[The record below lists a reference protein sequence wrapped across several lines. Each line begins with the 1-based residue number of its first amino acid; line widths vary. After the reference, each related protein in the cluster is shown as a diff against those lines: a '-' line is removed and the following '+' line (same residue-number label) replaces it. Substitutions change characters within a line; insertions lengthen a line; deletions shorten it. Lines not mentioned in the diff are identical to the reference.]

1 QRRSATTAAIAADIS
16 RRPPHGRPLCFLA
29 VPNCRAGLPTGRT
42 PPRSPGAK
50 PDRETAMQKRLE
62 AAELAAQTDLFDPVQ
77 LGPYKLSNRIVIAPL
92 TRSRADD
99 AGVPGEL
106 QATYYAQRASAGLI
120 VTEATNISA
129 QGKGYIRTPGIWSP
143 EQVEGW
149 KRRPS
154 AVHAKGGRIF
164 LQLWHVGRVSHPDLQ
179 PGGVLPVAPS
189 AVRADGQQA
198 YTYEGFKPLVTP
210 RALETAEVP
219 GIVADY
225 AHGAKCAKEAGFDG
239 VEIHSAN
246 GYLLQQFLSDKTN
259 KRADQYGGS
268 IENRTRL
275 VVEVVDAVT
284 KVWGG
289 DRVGIRLSPLTKF
302 ADIGDSN
309 PEPVYLSLIE
319 QINPFRL
326 AYIHVV
332 EGDTGGER
340 HPAGGFDLQKLRRAF
355 NGLYIA
361 NNNYDLEL
369 AVEARAQ
376 NLADLI
382 CFGRPFISNPDL
394 VERLRS
400 GAPLAQPDPNT
411 FYAGEAQGYTD
422 YPVL

>member
-1 QRRSATTAAIAADIS
+1 
-16 RRPPHGRPLCFLA
+16 
-29 VPNCRAGLPTGRT
+29 
-42 PPRSPGAK
+42 
-50 PDRETAMQKRLE
+50 MQKRLE
-62 AAELAAQTDLFDPVQ
+62 AAELAAQTDLFDAVQ
-77 LGPYKLSNRIVIAPL
+77 LGPYKLSNRIVMAPL

-129 QGKGYIRTPGIWSP
+129 QGKGYIRTPGIWSR

-149 KRRPS
+149 KKTTS

-210 RALETAEVP
+210 RALETAEIP

-259 KRADQYGGS
+259 KRTDQYGGS

-332 EGDTGGER
+332 EGNTGGER
-340 HPAGGFDLQKLRRAF
+340 HLVGGFDLQKLRRAF
-355 NGLYIA
+355 NGLYMA

-422 YPVL
+422 YPAV

>member
-1 QRRSATTAAIAADIS
+1 M
-16 RRPPHGRPLCFLA
+16 P
-29 VPNCRAGLPTGRT
+29 
-42 PPRSPGAK
+42 
-50 PDRETAMQKRLE
+50 QKRLE

-77 LGPYKLSNRIVIAPL
+77 LGPYELANRIVMAPL

-143 EQVEGW
+143 AQVEGW
-149 KRRPS
+149 KLTTS

-164 LQLWHVGRVSHPDLQ
+164 LQLWHVGPRLASRPAAGRR
-179 PGGVLPVAPS
+179 PAVAPS
-189 AVRADGQQA
+189 AVRAEGQQA

-210 RALETAEVP
+210 RALETAEIP

-225 AHGAKCAKEAGFDG
+225 AHAAKCAKEAGFDG

-259 KRADQYGGS
+259 KRTDQYGGS

-275 VVEVVDAVT
+275 VVEVVAAVT

-319 QINPFRL
+319 QINPFNL
-326 AYIHVV
+326 AYIHVI

-340 HPAGGFDLQKLRRAF
+340 HRPAASICRSCAAPSTVSTWPTTTTTWSSPSRRARRTSPTSSAS
-355 NGLYIA
+355 GGRSSPTRISSSA
-361 NNNYDLEL
+361 C
-369 AVEARAQ
+369 AR
-376 NLADLI
+376 
-382 CFGRPFISNPDL
+382 R
-394 VERLRS
+394 
-400 GAPLAQPDPNT
+400 PLASSRSQHLLCRRG
-411 FYAGEAQGYTD
+411 AGIYD
-422 YPVL
+422 YRRFEPTLRWASWMSGPAR

>member
-1 QRRSATTAAIAADIS
+1 
-16 RRPPHGRPLCFLA
+16 
-29 VPNCRAGLPTGRT
+29 
-42 PPRSPGAK
+42 
-50 PDRETAMQKRLE
+50 MQKRLE
-62 AAELAAQTDLFDPVQ
+62 AADLAAQTDLFDPVQ
-77 LGPYKLSNRIVIAPL
+77 LGPYKLANRIVMAPL

-99 AGVPGEL
+99 DGVPGEL
-106 QATYYAQRASAGLI
+106 QATYYGQRASAGLI

-143 EQVEGW
+143 KQVEGW
-149 KRRPS
+149 KLTTK
-154 AVHAKGGRIF
+154 AVHDKGGRIF

-189 AVRADGQQA
+189 AVRAEKQQA
-198 YTYEGFKPLVTP
+198 YTYEGFKPLETP
-210 RALETAEVP
+210 RALETAEIP

-225 AHGAKCAKEAGFDG
+225 AHAAKCAKEAGFDG

-259 KRADQYGGS
+259 KRTDRYGGS

-275 VVEVVDAVT
+275 VVEVVEAVT

-289 DRVGIRLSPLTKF
+289 FRVGIRLSPLTKF

-309 PEPVYLSLIE
+309 PEPVYLSLID
-319 QINPFRL
+319 QINAFDL
-326 AYIHVV
+326 AYIHVI

-340 HPAGGFDLQKLRRAF
+340 HPVGGFDLQKLRRAF
-355 NGLYIA
+355 NGLYMA
-361 NNNYDLEL
+361 NNNYELEL
-369 AVEARAQ
+369 GIEARTK

-411 FYAGEAQGYTD
+411 FYAGEAHGYTD
-422 YPVL
+422 YPTS

>member
-1 QRRSATTAAIAADIS
+1 MSQSRAA
-16 RRPPHGRPLCFLA
+16 
-29 VPNCRAGLPTGRT
+29 V
-42 PPRSPGAK
+42 
-50 PDRETAMQKRLE
+50 
-62 AAELAAQTDLFDPVQ
+62 AAEQSDLFDSVQ
-77 LGPYKLSNRIVIAPL
+77 LGPYRLANRIVMAPL

-120 VTEATNISA
+120 ISEATNISA
-129 QGKGYIRTPGIWSP
+129 QGKGYIRTPGIWSA
-143 EQVEGW
+143 EQVAGW
-149 KRRPS
+149 KLTTK
-154 AVHAKGGRIF
+154 AVHDKGGRIY

-179 PGGVLPVAPS
+179 PGGALPVAPS
-189 AVRADGQQA
+189 AVRAENQQA
-198 YTYEGFKPLVTP
+198 YTYEGFKPLETP
-210 RALETAEVP
+210 RALETDEIA

-225 AHGAKCAKEAGFDG
+225 AHAAKCAMEAGFDG
-239 VEIHSAN
+239 VEIHAAN

-259 KRADQYGGS
+259 KRTDRYGGS
-268 IENRTRL
+268 IENRTRI

-319 QINPFRL
+319 QINPYNL
-326 AYIHVV
+326 SYIHVI
-332 EGDTGGER
+332 EGDTGGDR
-340 HPAGGFDLQKLRRAF
+340 NPAGGFDLQKLRRAF
-355 NGLYIA
+355 NGLYMA
-361 NNNYDLEL
+361 NNNYTLEL
-369 AVEARAQ
+369 AIEAREK

-400 GAPLAQPDPNT
+400 GAALTQPDPNT
-411 FYAGEAQGYTD
+411 FYAGEAHGYTD
-422 YPVL
+422 YPAL

>member
-1 QRRSATTAAIAADIS
+1 MPQSSA
-16 RRPPHGRPLCFLA
+16 
-29 VPNCRAGLPTGRT
+29 
-42 PPRSPGAK
+42 AK
-50 PDRETAMQKRLE
+50 L
-62 AAELAAQTDLFDPVQ
+62 AAESDLFDPVE
-77 LGPYKLSNRIVIAPL
+77 LGPYKLANRIVMAPL

-106 QATYYAQRASAGLI
+106 QARYYSQRSSAGLI
-120 VTEATNISA
+120 VSEATNISA

-149 KRRPS
+149 KLTTK
-154 AVHAKGGRIF
+154 AVHEKGGRIF

-179 PGGVLPVAPS
+179 PGGALPVAPS
-189 AVRADGQQA
+189 AVRAENQKA
-198 YTYEGFKPLVTP
+198 YTYDGFKDLVTP
-210 RALETAEVP
+210 RALETDEIP

-225 AHGAKCAKEAGFDG
+225 ARAAKNALDAGFDG

-259 KRADQYGGS
+259 KRTDRYGGS
-268 IENRTRL
+268 IENRTRI

-289 DRVGIRLSPLTKF
+289 DRVGIRIAPLTKF

-309 PEPVYLSLIE
+309 PEPLYRSLVD
-319 QINPFRL
+319 QINPYNL
-326 AYIHVV
+326 AYLHVI

-340 HPAGGFDLQKLRRAF
+340 NPAGGFDLQLLRRAF
-355 NGLYIA
+355 NGLYMT
-361 NNNYDLEL
+361 NNGYTLEL
-369 AVEARAQ
+369 AVEARRK

-394 VERLRS
+394 VERLRL
-400 GAPLAQPDPNT
+400 GAPLTPADPNT
-411 FYAGEAQGYTD
+411 FYAGEEHGYVD
-422 YPVL
+422 YPSL

>member
-1 QRRSATTAAIAADIS
+1 MTAQLSAA
-16 RRPPHGRPLCFLA
+16 PKLA
-29 VPNCRAGLPTGRT
+29 T
-42 PPRSPGAK
+42 
-50 PDRETAMQKRLE
+50 
-62 AAELAAQTDLFDPVQ
+62 TDLFDPVA
-77 LGPYKLSNRIVIAPL
+77 LGTYTLSNRIVMAPL

-106 QATYYAQRASAGLI
+106 QATYYSQRASAGLI

-129 QGKGYIRTPGIWSP
+129 QGKGYIRTPGIWTK
-143 EQVEGW
+143 EQVAGW
-149 KRRPS
+149 KLTTK
-154 AVHAKGGRIF
+154 AVHDKGGRIF
-164 LQLWHVGRVSHPDLQ
+164 LQLWHVGRISHPDLQ
-179 PGGVLPVAPS
+179 PGGALPVAPS
-189 AVRADGQQA
+189 AVAPENQQA
-198 YTYEGFKPLVTP
+198 FTYEGFKPVPTP
-210 RALETAEVP
+210 RALETNEIP

-225 AHGAKCAKEAGFDG
+225 AHAAQCAMDAGFDG

-259 KRADQYGGS
+259 KRTDRYGGG
-268 IENRTRL
+268 IANRTRL
-275 VVEVVDAVT
+275 VVEVVEAVT
-284 KVWGG
+284 RVWGG

-319 QINPFRL
+319 QINPFGL

-369 AVEARAQ
+369 ALEARAK

-394 VERLRS
+394 VERLRAN
-400 GAPLAQPDPNT
+400 APLAAPDPNT
-411 FYAGEAQGYTD
+411 FYAGDAKGYID
-422 YPVL
+422 YPALEETVRA